1 MSDLTPTTMTAIE
14 LNGPDASDLIASER
28 PVPTPNKGEV
38 LIKVAAAGIN
48 RPDIL
53 QRKGLYPAPNGA
65 SDILGLEAAGTVE
78 AIGDGVSNLNIGDR
92 VTALLSGGGYAQ
104 YASVPAIQCLPIPK
118 GLSMVEAASLPET
131 FFTVWS
137 NLFDRAALQPGE
149 TLLIHGG
156 SSGIG
161 TAAIQIA
168 SRLGVHVITTAGS
181 DKKCAACIELGAE
194 RAINYRGED
203 FVEAAREFG
212 KKHGGVSGVNV
223 ILDMVGGDYVAKNI
237 KSLAPDGRLVNI
249 AFLNGSKVEIDLM
262 AIMLKRLSLTGS
274 TLRARSPEFKG
285 AIAKNLEKT
294 VWPLLE
300 NGSIRPV
307 VHTTFPLEMASK
319 AHILMESSQH
329 IGKIVLET

>member
-1 MSDLTPTTMTAIE
+1 MTAIE
-14 LNGPDASDLIASER
+14 TKGPDASDLMATER
-28 PVPTPNKGEV
+28 PVPTPGKGCV
-38 LIKVAAAGIN
+38 LIKIAAAGIN

-53 QRKGLYPAPNGA
+53 QRKGLYPPPSGA
-65 SDILGLEAAGTVE
+65 SDILGLEAAGTIE
-78 AIGDGVSNLNIGDR
+78 AIGEGVTNLNIGDK
-92 VTALLSGGGYAQ
+92 VTALLNGGGYAE
-104 YASVPAIQCLPIPK
+104 YASVPALQCLPIPK
-118 GLSMVEAASLPET
+118 GLSMVEAAALPET

-137 NLFDRAALQPGE
+137 NLFDRASLKPGE

-181 DKKCAACIELGAE
+181 DEKCNACVELGAE
-194 RAINYRGED
+194 RAINYKEED

-212 KKHGGVSGVNV
+212 KTKNGTSGVDV
-223 ILDMVGGDYVAKNI
+223 ILDMVGGDYVQKNI

-262 AIMLKRLSLTGS
+262 TVMLKRLSLTGS

-285 AIAKNLEKT
+285 DIAQNLEKT

-300 NGSIRPV
+300 SGSIAPV
-307 VHTTFPLEMASK
+307 IHTTFPLKMAAK
-319 AHILMESSQH
+319 AHALMESSLH

>member
-1 MSDLTPTTMTAIE
+1 MSKLIPTTMTAIE
-14 LNGPDASDLIASER
+14 IKGPDASDLMASER
-28 PVPTPNKGEV
+28 PVPTPGRGEV
-38 LIKVAAAGIN
+38 LIKIAAAGIN

-53 QRKGLYPAPNGA
+53 QRKGLYPAPSGA
-65 SDILGLEAAGTVE
+65 SDILGLEAAGTVVAVGE
-78 AIGDGVSNLNIGDR
+78 GVSGFNIGDK
-92 VTALLSGGGYAQ
+92 VTALLNGGGYAQ
-104 YASVPAIQCLPIPK
+104 YVCTPALQCLNIPD

-137 NLFDRAALQPGE
+137 NLFDRAALKPGE
-149 TLLIHGG
+149 TILIHGG

-161 TAAIQIA
+161 TAAIQITNA
-168 SRLGVHVITTAGS
+168 LGAHVITTAGS
-181 DKKCAACIELGAE
+181 DEKCKVCMELGAE
-194 RAINYRGED
+194 RAINYRDED

-212 KKHGGVSGVNV
+212 KKHGGPSGVNV

-249 AFLNGSKVEIDLM
+249 AFLNGSKVEIDFM
-262 AIMLKRLSLTGS
+262 AVMLKRLTITGS

-285 AIAKNLEKT
+285 DIAKNLEKT
-294 VWPLLE
+294 VWPLLKS
-300 NGSIRPV
+300 GSIHPV

-319 AHILMESSQH
+319 AHALMESSLH